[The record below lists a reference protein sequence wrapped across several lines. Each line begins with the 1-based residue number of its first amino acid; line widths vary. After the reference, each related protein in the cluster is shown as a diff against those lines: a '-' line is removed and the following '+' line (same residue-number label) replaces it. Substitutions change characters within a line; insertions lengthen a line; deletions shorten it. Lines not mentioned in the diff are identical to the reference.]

1 MSVLTKPAAILI
13 QILLIITVIVSTGE
27 AKNFTMRNTAVNI
40 DTYAKV
46 DDSTSSLTGLNSFSV
61 DGVERAWQQWFW
73 YRVGSTGAEASID
86 TLPKKVATT
95 QPTTSSL
102 LATYTLAGKFD
113 ISVRYEL
120 TPFATGV
127 GKASLKKTITITNT
141 STAALDYH
149 LFEYSDYD
157 ISDTGAAVGD
167 NDNIEVYN
175 NKVYQNGTLSS
186 GNTTYV
192 HDSSLPPSKLDIDD
206 GSGSIKADLTDTFP
220 SNFSNLVIPY
230 AYGSDKQFVKQWDLA
245 IPAGQSVS
253 FTITD
258 SFFPTAPITA
268 SLTKS
273 GTCVPYGG
281 QADYTITFDNLA
293 NAASSTETL
302 SNIKIIDYL
311 PNNTAPTVIPP
322 TDGSIYDSIA
332 NTITWS
338 LPTLAAGSVQ
348 QTKQLSVMVNSLTD
362 ITNNV
367 LLVSDQA
374 FPTRLPNPA
383 LYPVPTDSLCNHPPS
398 IFNISNASI
407 SEGGSFSTQVVAS
420 DSDNNSLTYSLS
432 GAPVGMTISS
442 TGLIN
447 YPSAVVGTYVITATV
462 TDNGAGSLSASK
474 TFTLTVIKV
483 NKAPVITSTPV
494 TATNDNQLYTY
505 NVTATDADGDTL
517 SYGLTTAPLGMSITG
532 NVVSWTPTKAQA
544 GTNAVQVMV
553 NDGQGHYVF
562 QDFNITVTHVNNP
575 PVISNATLPAAT
587 ATVGVFY
594 SYPVVASDPDG
605 DALSYSLTTNPTGMT
620 IGTTGVIGWT
630 PTTAQNNQVH
640 AVTAQVSD
648 GLGGIATYS
657 FNITVGTVAKQ
668 TPVITWANP
677 APITYGTTLTSTQL
691 NATANVSG
699 TFVYSPAAGTLL
711 TSGNKTLTAT
721 FTPTD
726 TTTYNNAT
734 ATVVLTVNKATATV
748 TLGNL
753 NQIYSGSTKSITA
766 TTNPAGLNTS
776 VTYAGSST
784 APTAAG
790 SYAVVATITDA
801 DFSGSATGTLTIA
814 KATPTVSWT
823 APAAVYLGT
832 ALSASQLNATA
843 SVPGTFVYTP
853 LAGTVMNTSGNQTL
867 SVVFTP
873 NDAANYNGASA
884 SVTLAV
890 NNKQTPVITWANPA
904 AITYGT
910 ALSAT
915 QLNAT
920 SGGVAGSFVYT
931 PAAGTTLNAGT
942 QTLSVTFTPTDAVTY
957 NTVTKTAALTVNPAA
972 ATVSLSALSAT
983 YDGTA
988 KAVTVTTNPVG
999 KSVAV
1004 TYAGNSTAPTAAGSY
1019 AVVATITDANYTG
1032 SATGTLTIAKATP
1045 TVSWVTPA
1053 AINLGTA
1060 LSATQLNATASVLGS
1075 FVYTPADG
1083 TIMSTEGIQTL
1094 MVTFTPNDNINYNNA
1109 NASVSITVNGK
1120 QKPVI
1125 TWATPTP
1132 ITYGT
1137 VLSAAQLNA
1146 TANVPGD
1153 FVYNQI
1159 AGTILNAGNQ
1169 VLMVTF
1175 TPADSVTYSVMTA
1188 TVTLAVGK
1196 ATPTISWSAPA
1207 AVDFGTTLSAT
1218 QLNATANVN
1227 GSFVYTP
1234 ASGTI
1239 LNQAGIKSLSTV
1251 FTPADT
1257 NNYNSATA
1265 TVSITVNP
1273 APNQAP
1279 SMLAIANATITAPAG
1294 FSYQVSASDPEKQ
1307 LLIYSIAGN
1316 PSGMSI
1322 SNSGVISWSTSVA
1335 GTYAITVTATDP
1347 GNLSASQ
1354 SFTLSVNS
1362 APLLQAPVISSAPL
1376 TSAYEDGYYYYPV
1389 IASDPNGDLLNY
1401 SLTTKPSG
1409 MTINSTTGLIYWNPS
1424 DKGTYSVTVKA
1435 VDPSGLSATQ
1445 SFKVTVVSRPS
1456 NYAPRITSTPV
1467 TTATAELP
1475 YSYNVTATDSNGDTL
1490 YYRLYSAPSGMSI
1503 DLGTG
1508 LISWIPSQSQ
1518 TGSNYVTVEVVD
1530 SKGGKATQR
1539 FTCRVSANGG
1549 TANNPPV
1556 ISTPGNQ
1563 SNNKGDAVS
1572 LQIQAS
1578 DPDGN
1583 TIDYS
1588 ATGLP
1593 SGLSI
1598 SSTGLISGS
1607 ISNSASPDNATVV
1620 TVSDGNL
1627 STSTSFTWTVNTP
1640 SINYPPVIT
1649 SSPVTTAYR
1658 KQTYNYDVTAS
1669 DPNGDQLKFELT
1681 KYPYGMTIDSGTGM
1695 ITWKPSNTGTYSVT
1709 IKVSDSKGAYTTQ
1722 SFSISVKYGYSY
1734 GSSSFHKLEA
1744 LNDGFSGLSAVFN
1757 ILLSSFG
1764 DKNHTSNGIN

>member
-127 GKASLKKTITITNT
+127 GKASLKKTVTITNT

-175 NKVYQNGTLSS
+175 NKVYQNGTLLS

-258 SFFPTAPITA
+258 SFYPTAPITA

-575 PVISNATLPAAT
+575 PVISSATLPAAT

-814 KATPTVSWT
+814 KATPTVSW
-823 APAAVYLGT
+823 A
-832 ALSASQLNATA
+832 
-843 SVPGTFVYTP
+843 
-853 LAGTVMNTSGNQTL
+853 
-867 SVVFTP
+867 
-873 NDAANYNGASA
+873 
-884 SVTLAV
+884 
-890 NNKQTPVITWANPA
+890 
-904 AITYGT
+904 
-910 ALSAT
+910 
-915 QLNAT
+915 
-920 SGGVAGSFVYT
+920 
-931 PAAGTTLNAGT
+931 
-942 QTLSVTFTPTDAVTY
+942 
-957 NTVTKTAALTVNPAA
+957 
-972 ATVSLSALSAT
+972 
-983 YDGTA
+983 
-988 KAVTVTTNPVG
+988 
-999 KSVAV
+999 
-1004 TYAGNSTAPTAAGSY
+1004 
-1019 AVVATITDANYTG
+1019 
-1032 SATGTLTIAKATP
+1032 
-1045 TVSWVTPA
+1045 TPA

-1060 LSATQLNATASVLGS
+1060 LSATQLNATASVSGS

-1251 FTPADT
+1251 FTPTDT

-1307 LLIYSIAGN
+1307 LLIYSLAGN

-1475 YSYNVTATDSNGDTL
+1475 YSYNVTATDSNRDTL
-1490 YYRLYSAPSGMSI
+1490 YYRLYSAPSGMTI
-1503 DLGTG
+1503 DLNTG
-1508 LISWIPSQSQ
+1508 LISWVPSQSQ

-1549 TANNPPV
+1549 TSNNPPV

-1563 SNNKGDAVS
+1563 TNNKGDAVS

-1620 TVSDGNL
+1620 TVSDGNF

-1757 ILLSSFG
+1757 MLLSSFG